1 MTSDMSILIGDTTKT
16 SDIPEVS
23 ALLTHLQKKHAE
35 KPGPE
40 EINAKMTEA
49 QEMADKAYQMRRE
62 ISELKATLATM
73 EKTEKELR
81 FESRNLWQEFKGQ
94 LPGNTRLLL
103 TNAIELSRGEWGPSK
118 YSKSIELFE
127 KLLLVEEYRD
137 NAAFYLAAMYLK
149 GKVDDLRKDRTDR
162 NQNLSDV
169 RTADLYASMI
179 TNASLKNA
187 WIQKR
192 RKYLRL

>member
-1 MTSDMSILIGDTTKT
+1 MTSYMSILVGDTTTT
-16 SDIPEVS
+16 SDLPEIS
-23 ALLTHLQKKHAE
+23 ALLAHLEKKHRE

-40 EINAKMTEA
+40 EINARMAEA
-49 QEMADKAYQMRRE
+49 QEMADKASKMRFE
-62 ISELKATLATM
+62 IAELKATLATL
-73 EKTEKELR
+73 EKAEKELR
-81 FESRNLWQEFKGQ
+81 FESIHLWQEFKGQ

-103 TNAIELSRGEWGPSK
+103 TNAIELSRGDWGQSR
-118 YSKSIELFE
+118 YSRSIELFE
-127 KLLLVEEYRD
+127 KLILIPEYRD